1 MTLSEALAINGT
13 YVRLM
18 LDWGD
23 SEGSFVVSGRVVG
36 VVVPSAGSPVLPH
49 LLLEEG
55 SPVSPCGCG
64 AEVFLS
70 DISRLLYAGDK
81 PRDTVK
87 PALSLVSGGGRPG
100 RRMP

>member
-1 MTLSEALAINGT
+1 MTIEQALAINGL

-18 LDWGD
+18 LDLGD

-49 LLLEEG
+49 LLLENG
-55 SPVSPCGCG
+55 SPVSPCGGG

-70 DISRLLYAGDK
+70 DISRLLYAGEK
-81 PRDTVK
+81 PSEPTR
-87 PALSLVSGGGRPG
+87 PALSLVVAR
-100 RRMP
+100 